1 MSTWG
6 PPPGVERPGNPG
18 SGAPAPAS
26 GKSPNSPR
34 DLVGR
39 DRELGVVR
47 QLLDHVRAGEAAALH
62 VEGEPGM
69 GKTLLLQQARSM
81 AVGFTCLSSTGA
93 ESEATLAHAGLLE
106 LLTPVR
112 HLLGEV
118 PEGQAAAL
126 GVALGWTSSG
136 APADRFL
143 VAAGTLSLLAA
154 AAVRTPVLVLVD
166 DLHWLDRESAD
177 AILFAARR
185 LNADAVG
192 FVTSARSGVLPPELV
207 HGLPALHLG
216 GLDDREAGELLR
228 ADVAAPVVR
237 QLTDLTGGNPLAL
250 LEVSGRLRAAQR
262 VGASPLPDALPVGA
276 RLHTV
281 YDAVVGAL
289 PDHVRLAVLLTA
301 LDRGVAPSAAPA
313 ESFDEAVA
321 RGVLVA
327 DGVGHGF
334 RHPLIRSAA
343 LRLASPS
350 ELRDAHRLLA
360 GHVPRGS
367 AAHAHHCAAAA
378 TGPDD
383 LVADA
388 LAQTAAAAR
397 SRLGY
402 AAASAALERSALLT
416 RDHRVAADR
425 LAAAAQDAFVAGDLA
440 LTRGLVDRVLAS
452 SGASAE
458 TRGRAHFTLGMME
471 QYAGSVARAADHLA
485 GACAALEGAELVD
498 ALTERALVAFR
509 LNDLAT
515 FADCAAGIEAA
526 ADVDDPA
533 QHLRLRFTGGMARA
547 IAGDHE
553 SAQGML
559 GGLTDL
565 ALSEELRDDPRSLLL
580 VALAA
585 GLTGTV
591 GDALARAAGRV
602 DDVRRRGAIGVLMPI
617 LAISASGRAMV
628 GDHAGAFA
636 EAGEAVELADWLG
649 YVADAAVAVEQ
660 LAWQYAA
667 RGLHDEARAALER
680 ARRLIDRAETTTAA
694 AHHAITAAFCALC
707 REDLAL
713 VVDLLEAR
721 IAIDGGVGA
730 MGEPLGVAPLLVEA
744 YVGLG
749 RADDARS
756 LSQRL
761 ADATP
766 AASPVELTAQV
777 QRCRALTAGDRAEAH
792 RSFEAALESYAAH
805 PDAFERAR
813 THLMFGSR
821 LRRDGLR
828 VLAREQLR
836 AAHETFTELELTR
849 WVRVAAAELNAT
861 GATVRTAGDGE
872 PRDLTSQET
881 RVALLVAAGKSN
893 KEVAAALF
901 LSPRT
906 VERHLGSVF
915 RKKGFRSRTE
925 LARAFAARGDAGAG
939 G

>member
-1 MSTWG
+1 
-6 PPPGVERPGNPG
+6 
-18 SGAPAPAS
+18 
-26 GKSPNSPR
+26 
-34 DLVGR
+34 
-39 DRELGVVR
+39 VR
-47 QLLDHVRAGEAAALH
+47 RLLDDVRAGEAAGLH

-69 GKTLLLQQARSM
+69 GKTLLMQQARSM
-81 AVGFTCLSSTGA
+81 AVGFTCLSSTGV
-93 ESEATLAHAGLLE
+93 ESETTLAHAGLLE

-126 GVALGWTSSG
+126 GVALGWTSSS

-154 AAVRTPVLVLVD
+154 AAVLTPVLVLVD
-166 DLHWLDRESAD
+166 DLHWLDSESAD

-192 FVTSARSGVLPPELV
+192 FLTSARSGTLPPELV
-207 HGLPALHLG
+207 HGLPAVHLD
-216 GLDDREAGELLR
+216 GLDEREAAELLR
-228 ADVAAPVVR
+228 ADVAAPVVQR
-237 QLTDLTGGNPLAL
+237 LTELTGGNPLAL
-250 LEVSGRLRAAQR
+250 LEVAGRLSTAQR
-262 VGASPLPDALPVGA
+262 AGASPLPDALPVGA

-281 YDAVVGAL
+281 YDGVVRTL

-301 LDRGVAPSAAPA
+301 LDRSVAASAAPV

-321 RGVLVA
+321 RGVLVP
-327 DGVGHGF
+327 GRTGHGF
-334 RHPLIRSAA
+334 RHPLIRSAT
-343 LRLASPS
+343 LRLATPTQ
-350 ELRDAHRLLA
+350 LRDAHRLLA
-360 GHVPRGS
+360 SHVPRGS
-367 AAHAHHCAAAA
+367 AAYAHHCAAAA
-378 TGPDD
+378 TAPDD

-388 LAQTAAAAR
+388 LAQTAADAR

-416 RDHRVAADR
+416 SDNGVAADR

-440 LTRGLVDRVLAS
+440 LTRGLVDRVLVS
-452 SGASAE
+452 PGASDDA
-458 TRGRAHFTLGMME
+458 RGQALFALGMME
-471 QYAGSVARAADHLA
+471 QYAGSVARAAERLA
-485 GACAALEGAELVD
+485 DACAVLRGAELVD

-515 FADCAAGIEAA
+515 FAECAAGIEAA
-526 ADVDDPA
+526 AEVDDPA
-533 QHLRLRFTGGMARA
+533 QELRLRFTGGMASA
-547 IAGDHE
+547 VAGDYR
-553 SAQGML
+553 SAQAML
-559 GGLTDL
+559 GGLTEL

-580 VALAA
+580 MALAA

-591 GDALARAAGRV
+591 GDALVGATDRI

-617 LAISASGRAMV
+617 LAISASGRAML

-649 YVADAAVAVEQ
+649 YVADAALAVEQ
-660 LAWQYAA
+660 LAWQCAA
-667 RGLHDEARAALER
+667 RGLHDEARVALER
-680 ARRLIDRAETTTAA
+680 ARQLLDRAETTTAA
-694 AHHAITAAFCALC
+694 SHHAITAAFCALC
-707 REDLAL
+707 RDDLAL
-713 VVDLLEAR
+713 VVDLLEPR
-721 IAIDGGVGA
+721 IAVDGGVGA
-730 MGEPLGVAPLLVEA
+730 MGEPLGVAPLLIEA

-749 RADDARS
+749 RADDAAD
-756 LSQRL
+756 LAQRL

-777 QRCRALTAGDRAEAH
+777 QRCRALVARDRTEAH
-792 RSFEAALESYAAH
+792 QRFEDALESYAAH
-805 PDAFERAR
+805 PDPFERAR

-828 VLAREQLR
+828 VLARDQLR
-836 AAHETFTELELTR
+836 TAHETFTELELTY
-849 WVRVAAAELNAT
+849 WAGVAAAELKAT
-861 GATVRTAGDGE
+861 GATVRPAGDGE

-881 RVALLVAAGKSN
+881 RVALLVASGKSN

-915 RKKGFRSRTE
+915 QKKGFRSRTE
-925 LARAFAARGDAGAG
+925 LARAFARVASLP
-939 G
+939 

>member
-1 MSTWG
+1 
-6 PPPGVERPGNPG
+6 
-18 SGAPAPAS
+18 
-26 GKSPNSPR
+26 
-34 DLVGR
+34 VGR
-39 DRELGVVR
+39 DRELAAVR
-47 QLLDHVRAGEAAALH
+47 RLLDAVLAGEAAALH

-69 GKTLLLQQARSM
+69 GKTLLMEQARSM
-81 AVGFTCLSSTGA
+81 AAGFTCLSSTGA
-93 ESEATLAHAGLLE
+93 ESDATLAHAGLLE
-106 LLTPVR
+106 LLTPLR
-112 HLLGEV
+112 HLLAEV

-126 GVALGWTSSG
+126 GVALGWTSSN

-154 AAVRTPVLVLVD
+154 AAVATPVLVLVD

-192 FVTSARSGVLPPELV
+192 FVTSARSGVLSPELV
-207 HGLPALHLG
+207 HGLPVLHLG
-216 GLDDREAGELLR
+216 ALDARQAAELLR
-228 ADVAAPVVR
+228 ADVAVPVVDR
-237 QLTDLTGGNPLAL
+237 LTELTGGNPLAL
-250 LEVSGRLRAAQR
+250 LEVSGRLSAAQR

-281 YDAVVGAL
+281 YDAVVGTL
-289 PDHVRLAVLLTA
+289 PDDVRLAVLLTA
-301 LDRGVAPSAAPA
+301 LDRSAAVSAAPP

-321 RGVLVA
+321 RGVLVP
-327 DGVGHGF
+327 GRTGHEF
-334 RHPLIRSAA
+334 RHPLIRSAT
-343 LRLASPS
+343 LRLATPS
-350 ELRDAHRLLA
+350 QLRDAHRVLA
-360 GHVPRGS
+360 AHVPRGS
-367 AAHAHHCAAAA
+367 AAHAHHCAGAA

-383 LVADA
+383 EVADA
-388 LAQTAAAAR
+388 LAQTAAEER

-402 AAASAALERSALLT
+402 AAAAAALERSALLT

-452 SGASAE
+452 GAADE
-458 TRGRAHFTLGMME
+458 TRGRALFTLGMME
-471 QYAGSVARAADHLA
+471 QYAGSVARAADHLT
-485 GACAALEGAELVD
+485 GACAVLRGAELVD

-533 QHLRLRFTGGMARA
+533 QHLRLRFTGGVARA
-547 IAGDHE
+547 VAGDHE
-553 SAQGML
+553 SAQAML
-559 GGLTDL
+559 VGLTDL
-565 ALSEELRDDPRSLLL
+565 ALSEELRDDPRSLL
-580 VALAA
+580 VMALAA

-591 GDALARAAGRV
+591 GDAVQRGAVRI
-602 DDVRRRGAIGVLMPI
+602 DDIRRRGAIGVLVPV
-617 LAISASGRAMV
+617 LAISASGRATV
-628 GDHAGAFA
+628 GDHARAFA

-667 RGLHDEARAALER
+667 RGLHDDARVALDR
-680 ARRLIDRAETTTAA
+680 ARQLIDRAETTTAA
-694 AHHAITAAFCALC
+694 SHYALTAAFCALC

-713 VVDLLEAR
+713 VVELLEAR
-721 IAIDGGVGA
+721 FAIDGGVGA

-749 RADDARS
+749 RAEDALGLAR
-756 LSQRL
+756 RL

-766 AASPVELTAQV
+766 AAAPVELTAQA
-777 QRCRALTAGDRAEAH
+777 QRCLALAARDTDESH
-792 RSFEAALESYAAH
+792 QWFEAALEAYASH
-805 PDAFERAR
+805 CDPFERAR
-813 THLMFGSR
+813 TRLMFGSR

-836 AAHETFTELELTR
+836 AAHAAFTELELTR

-861 GATVRTAGDGE
+861 GATVRSTADSE
-872 PRDLTSQET
+872 AHDLTSQET

-925 LARAFAARGDAGAG
+925 LTRAYAARVDAVDDNG
-939 G
+939 